1 MTLSHLD
8 TVIAFVAVMLGASLV
23 ITAGTQLVISLLG
36 LRGANLRRSL
46 SDLFESASQDRD
58 AKRYAKVIARRVL
71 HQPLVSGS
79 VFSRFGLRLDGLPF
93 MPADAAGKLRWA
105 GSGIPLQPWLFG
117 AVGGLFGW
125 PITLGIIKR
134 LFSEDFCSY
143 SAVVTQYVPFLN
155 LCEHPWRSGAILG
168 AVFGGLLSRWRLA
181 TFIRLDEMVAILDKL
196 SAPAGGT
203 LPDPAQRAM
212 LVIAGETQS
221 RTTPA
226 KKNPVSAQMER
237 IFRSTSDDDEGGG
250 VAVAVERPITQV
262 AAPAEAR
269 LEGLNLWFDRAM
281 ERGSQRFT
289 VQARVITVILSLVLV
304 FAAHLDAIRM
314 FRTLS
319 SDAQQRAQMAA
330 SAEALTKQA
339 EQIPRAKDGA
349 RSVVP
354 DVYRSA
360 MASVLEFAPA
370 ATEQPKPKSHKASRS
385 SAAPAD
391 PASVPSG
398 GTAEPSEVQISASVP
413 PEAGEGGQATPPIA
427 QALTEAPSKGRRSKT
442 ATAAKAKSATK
453 DQEKSGA
460 ALGVDKAIIEA
471 KTRAGKA
478 LESRPGFASRED
490 AVLWLRA
497 TLDGD
502 PALENLASAYE
513 QEVNTEL
520 VSDGDK
526 LIDHSASIKGDLA
539 RSEFRV
545 FPETWPGWKPTGQE
559 LPGLLVALAF
569 LCFGAPLCYN
579 FLKTIASLR
588 PSPIMSVSARDKR

>member
-1 MTLSHLD
+1 MTFLHLD
-8 TVIAFVAVMLGASLV
+8 TVIAFGAVMLAASLAV
-23 ITAGTQLVISLLG
+23 TVGTQLAISLLG

-46 SDLFESASQDRD
+46 ADLFESASQDRD
-58 AKRYAKVIARRVL
+58 AKRYSKVIARRVL

-79 VFSRFGLRLDGLPF
+79 VFSRFGIRMDGLPF

-105 GSGIPLQPWLFG
+105 GSGIPLQPWILG
-117 AVGGLFGW
+117 AVGGFFGW
-125 PITLGIIKR
+125 PAALWIIKR
-134 LFSEDFCSY
+134 LFSMDFCSY
-143 SAVVTQYVPFLN
+143 STVVTQYVPFLN

-168 AVFGGLLSRWRLA
+168 AIFGGLLSRWRLA
-181 TFIRLDEMVAILDKL
+181 TFIRLDEMVSILEKL

-226 KKNPVSAQMER
+226 KKNPVSAQMDR
-237 IFRSTSDDDEGGG
+237 IFRHTDDDEGGG

-281 ERGSQRFT
+281 ERASQRFT
-289 VQARVITVILSLVLV
+289 VQARVITVVLSLVLV
-304 FAAHLDAIRM
+304 LGAHMDAIRL
-314 FRTLS
+314 FRMLS
-319 SDAQQRAQMAA
+319 SDAQQRAQMVAGA
-330 SAEALTKQA
+330 DALIKQA
-339 EQIPRAKDGA
+339 EQIPRAREGA

-360 MASVLEFAPA
+360 MAAVLEVAPV
-370 ATEQPKPKSHKASRS
+370 ATEQPKAKPHRASRNG
-385 SAAPAD
+385 AAAGD
-391 PASVPSG
+391 TATAPSG
-398 GTAEPSEVQISASVP
+398 GTADPSDVQTSASVS
-413 PEAGEGGQATPPIA
+413 PEAGEGGQATPA
-427 QALTEAPSKGRRSKT
+427 AGKAPTGSSTKGRGSKSGT
-442 ATAAKAKSATK
+442 ATKQKSTAKDREKSAAAPGEDRAIVEAKA
-453 DQEKSGA
+453 
-460 ALGVDKAIIEA
+460 
-471 KTRAGKA
+471 RAGKA

-502 PALENLASAYE
+502 PALENLAAAYE
-513 QEVNTEL
+513 QEVNADL
-520 VSDGDK
+520 AGDADK
-526 LIDHSASIKGDLA
+526 LIDHSASIKRELA

-545 FPETWPGWKPTGQE
+545 LPETWPGWTPTSQE

-569 LCFGAPLCYN
+569 LCLGAPICYN
-579 FLKTIASLR
+579 LLKSIASLR
-588 PSPIMSVSARDKR
+588 PLPAIPVNSKDKK